1 MPISGSLKYEV
12 LKRAKTRCDLSE
24 AFDSPGSVFF
34 PLKIREMMYKDA
46 SRNG

>member
-1 MPISGSLKYEV
+1 VPTWDISSTPDLVDSSSRTG
-12 LKRAKTRCDLSE
+12 LSE

-34 PLKIREMMYKDA
+34 PLKIEEVIYKDA